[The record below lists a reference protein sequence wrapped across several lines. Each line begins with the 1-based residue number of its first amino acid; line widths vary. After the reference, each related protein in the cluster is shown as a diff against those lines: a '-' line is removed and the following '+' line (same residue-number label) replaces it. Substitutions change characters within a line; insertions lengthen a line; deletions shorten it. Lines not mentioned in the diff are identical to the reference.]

1 MNIKERLTS
10 VFSTEFKEGVEST
23 KDMIDS
29 NGTTFDDMAMAT
41 NAPGA
46 FSDAEITDAQ
56 NLSNEANMSRS
67 DNDPASTCGCEE
79 NPIEKATTEITKEID
94 NLVNI
99 SKPEEVPVAIEVT
112 KTTGD
117 VEKEPEEDEK
127 EHDHEHDHEHEHKH
141 EELLKHLFGES
152 KFAEMVEKH
161 LNHKTCE
168 EFLKESFYAGPLD
181 FVPDTRFNVSDVIN
195 TLKGKLGDAATGI
208 HVEKGV
214 EPVTEKVYYVVTQID
229 SAKLPKQITVENTT
243 LTLDGNTYRVDDLSK
258 DFPVSK

>member
-1 MNIKERLTS
+1 MNMKERLQS
-10 VFSTEFKEGVEST
+10 VFSEAVEST
-23 KDMIDS
+23 KEMIDK
-29 NGTTFDDMAMAT
+29 NGTTFDDMAMAS

-56 NLSNEANMSRS
+56 NLSNDANMSRS
-67 DNDPASTCGCEE
+67 DNDPESTCGCEE
-79 NPIEKATTEITKEID
+79 NPLEKATTEITKEID

-99 SKPEEVPVAIEVT
+99 SEPNTKPTASVEII
-112 KTTGD
+112 KTTGEESE
-117 VEKEPEEDEK
+117 EKEDEH
-127 EHDHEHDHEHEHKH
+127 HDHHEHKT

-152 KFAEMVEKH
+152 KFAKMVERH

-195 TLKGKLGDAATGI
+195 TLKGKLGDEATGI

-214 EPVTEKVYYVVTQID
+214 EPVTEKTYYVVTQID
-229 SAKLPKQITVENTT
+229 SAKLPKQIDVENVT
-243 LTLDGNTYRVDDLSK
+243 LSLDGNTYYIDDLSK
-258 DFPVSK
+258 DFPVKK

>member
-1 MNIKERLTS
+1 MNIKKRLTS

-29 NGTTFDDMAMAT
+29 NGTTFDDMAMAS

-46 FSDAEITDAQ
+46 FSDSEITDAG

-67 DNDPASTCGCEE
+67 DNDPASTCACEE
-79 NPIEKATTEITKEID
+79 NPLEKATTEITKEID

-99 SKPEEVPVAIEVT
+99 SKPEEEAPVSVEVT
-112 KTTGD
+112 KVAGD
-117 VEKEPEEDEK
+117 AKEEPKEDEEKE
-127 EHDHEHDHEHEHKH
+127 HEHEHKH

-161 LNHKTCE
+161 LNNKTCE

-195 TLKGKLGDAATGI
+195 TLKGQLGDDALGI

-214 EPVTEKVYYVVTQID
+214 DPATERNYYVVTQID
-229 SAKLPKQITVENTT
+229 AAKLPKQITVENTT
-243 LTLDGNTYRVDDLSK
+243 LELDGNTYYIDKLAK
-258 DFPVSK
+258 DFPVKK

>member
-10 VFSTEFKEGVEST
+10 VFSAEFKEGVEST

-29 NGTTFDDMAMAT
+29 NGTTFDDMAMAS

-46 FSDAEITDAQ
+46 FSDSEITDTE
-56 NLSNEANMSRS
+56 NLSNEANISRS
-67 DNDPASTCGCEE
+67 DNDPASTCGCIED
-79 NPIEKATTEITKEID
+79 PLEKATTEITKEID

-99 SKPEEVPVAIEVT
+99 SKPEGAPATIEVT

-117 VEKEPEEDEK
+117 VEEKPEDDKEK
-127 EHDHEHDHEHEHKH
+127 EHEHKH

-161 LNHKTCE
+161 LDHKTCE

-181 FVPDTRFNVSDVIN
+181 FVPDTRFNVSDIIN
-195 TLKGKLGDAATGI
+195 TLKGKLGDDAIGI

-243 LTLDGNTYRVDDLSK
+243 LTLDGNTYRIDDLSK

>member
-67 DNDPASTCGCEE
+67 DNDPASTCACEE

-99 SKPEEVPVAIEVT
+99 SKPEEEAPVSVEVT
-112 KTTGD
+112 KVTGD
-117 VEKEPEEDEK
+117 AEEEQKEDEE
-127 EHDHEHDHEHEHKH
+127 EHDHEHKH

-161 LNHKTCE
+161 LDHKTCE

-195 TLKGKLGDAATGI
+195 TLKGILGDDATGI

-214 EPVTEKVYYVVTQID
+214 DPGTEKMYYVVTQID
-229 SAKLPKQITVENTT
+229 SAKLPKQITVEDIT
-243 LTLDGNTYRVDDLSK
+243 LSLDGNTYRIDGLSK
-258 DFPVSK
+258 DFPVKK